1 MFGTALKSI
10 AITPVILLLLLGNSA
25 FSSQNDGSMGDVI
38 VEVFAEETV
47 DRASDIFNSLDI
59 EKEDKQGILKTVEW
73 MVSSDLK
80 AEAVLEYLSQA
91 SVLSGAGIS
100 IKDIS
105 HKIREGIAKGISQE
119 RIIAVLKDR
128 VQRLKDARVLALT
141 LENEGI
147 GFLDRQMSYRIL
159 ADYLSRGIP
168 SDRIMSK
175 ALKRDFEDY
184 QALESVVK

>member
-1 MFGTALKSI
+1 MFGTVLKSI
-10 AITPVILLLLLGNSA
+10 AITPVILLFLLCNSA
-25 FSSQNDGSMGDVI
+25 FSSQNDGSIGEVI
-38 VEVFAEETV
+38 GEVFAEETV
-47 DRASDIFNSLDI
+47 DKASDIFNSLDI
-59 EKEDKQGILKTVEW
+59 GKEDKQGILKTVEW

-100 IKDIS
+100 TKDIS

-141 LENEGI
+141 LENEGV

-168 SDRIMSK
+168 SDKIMSK

-184 QALESVVK
+184 QALESVVE